1 MLSASILI
9 SIFEFRTWITKVHTY
24 LFERIDENLK
34 HKNWTYWQPQKKC
47 IHSLVNIWILFSNW
61 ESFLWEN
68 AKNSVQSQTAV
79 FNKVFPARPFYYYTQ
94 STSIHTTAMMSG
106 IPQLSSHKLPL
117 RSAGRARVHAHFD
130 EWNRRRKRQL
140 KESYWHLVVHQQCI
154 TKKCEQ
160 HL

>member
-24 LFERIDENLK
+24 LFVRIDENLK
-34 HKNWTYWQPQKKC
+34 HKNWTYWQSQKKC

-79 FNKVFPARPFYYYTQ
+79 FNKVCFQPEHSTIIHNPLQ
-94 STSIHTTAMMSG
+94 STQQQWWVEFLNCLRTNCRWDLLVEPACTHTLMNG
-106 IPQLSSHKLPL
+106 IEGEKDNWKNPI
-117 RSAGRARVHAHFD
+117 D
-130 EWNRRRKRQL
+130 TW
-140 KESYWHLVVHQQCI
+140 
-154 TKKCEQ
+154 
-160 HL
+160 

>member
-24 LFERIDENLK
+24 LFVRIDENLK
-34 HKNWTYWQPQKKC
+34 HKNWTYWQSQKKC

-79 FNKVFPARPFYYYTQ
+79 FNKVFPARAFYYYTQ

-106 IPQLSSHKLPL
+106 IPQLSSHKL
-117 RSAGRARVHAHFD
+117 
-130 EWNRRRKRQL
+130 QL
-140 KESYWHLVVHQQCI
+140 SLLVEPACTHTLMNGI
-154 TKKCEQ
+154 EGEKDNWKNPIDTW
-160 HL
+160 